1 MVQMV
6 AAAAGEFPKE
16 PAYEFYGRKTS
27 YRSLMKRVMTA
38 ARAFTAA
45 GIGKGD
51 VVTICMPNTP
61 QAVDCFYALNYIG
74 AVANMVHPLSAEEEI
89 TFYLDLSESR
99 MLLTVDL
106 FYEKADAARNRAKKP
121 VTILVARMQD
131 ELPLPLSLVYVLKK
145 GKDYL
150 KLPNIPGDLLW
161 SDFLKKGKDTVL
173 PPAASYE
180 EGRTAV
186 ILYSGGT
193 SGTPKGICLTD
204 MNINACAMQA
214 REAIGVEFRTGLTI
228 LSCMPMFHGFGL
240 AINFHVPLI
249 YGACCIM
256 MPTFTAKTYANM
268 LKKKKP
274 NFIAGVPTIFEAL
287 LHLKELE
294 GVDLSFLLGMFC
306 GGDSLSVELKKQI
319 DEFLDKHNAGIQVR
333 EGYGLTEC
341 VTASCL
347 TPKDESREGSI
358 GLPFPD
364 TVYKIVKPGT
374 EEILPPGEQGEII
387 LKTPT
392 LMTKYLKNEQETK
405 EALRVLPDG
414 DTWLYTGD
422 IGRMDEDGF
431 VYFIQ
436 REKRIIITNGYNVY
450 PSRIENELD
459 GMKEVAYSCVIGVKD
474 PRRMQRVRAYIVLNE
489 GVPETEGTKESIMK
503 ELRKKVAAYALPRE
517 IIFRK
522 ELPRTLVN
530 KVNYRSLE
538 EEAMQE
544 ITGAVQASA

>member
-6 AAAAGEFPKE
+6 ASAAGEFSDE
-16 PAYEFYGRKTS
+16 PAYEFYGKTTS
-27 YRSLMKRVMTA
+27 YKSLIQRIETA

-45 GIGKGD
+45 GIGRGD

-61 QAVDCFYALNYIG
+61 QAVDCFYALNHIG

-89 TFYLDLSESR
+89 TFYLDLSESK

-106 FYEKADAARNRAKKP
+106 FYKKADAARKKAEKPP
-121 VTILVARMQD
+121 VILVARMQD
-131 ELPLPLSLVYVLKK
+131 ELPFFLSLAYIVKK

-150 KLPNIPGDLLW
+150 KFPNVPGDLLW
-161 SDFLKKGKDTVL
+161 SSFLKKGKDAPL
-173 PPAASYE
+173 PPAVPYE

-214 REAIGVEFRTGLTI
+214 RKAINVEFRTGLTI

-240 AINFHVPLI
+240 AINFHLPLI
-249 YGACCIM
+249 FGACCIM
-256 MPTFTAKTYANM
+256 MPTFTNKSYARM
-268 LKKKKP
+268 LRKKKP
-274 NFIAGVPTIFEAL
+274 SFIAGVPTIFEAL
-287 LHLKELE
+287 LHLKELD

-319 DEFLDKHNAGIQVR
+319 DAFLREHNAGIQIR

-347 TPKDESREGSI
+347 TPEHEYREGSI

-364 TVYKIVKPGT
+364 TVYRIVRPGT
-374 EEILPPGEQGEII
+374 AEFLPPGKQGEII

-422 IGRMDEDGF
+422 IGKMDEDGF

-436 REKRIIITNGYNVY
+436 RAKRIIITNGYNVY
-450 PSRIENELD
+450 PSRIENVLD
-459 GMKEVAYSCVIGVKD
+459 GMEEVAYSCVIGVKD
-474 PRRMQRVRAYIVLNE
+474 PRRMQRVRAYVVLNE
-489 GVPETEGTKESIMK
+489 GAAETEDTKKRILEG
-503 ELRKKVAAYALPRE
+503 LKKKIAAYALPRE

-530 KVNYRSLE
+530 KVNYRKLE
-538 EEAMQE
+538 EEAE
-544 ITGAVQASA
+544 KETA